1 MSVHNEPTTLNQEVL
16 ENGKANNDRRDRAD
30 ALDQVPAG
38 RCRKH
43 VGSTDA
49 LLNYCRDRK
58 GRGEIAKATGVTPK
72 LVMKFVNHADLMR
85 IKGIGGE
92 YSELLEAA
100 GVDTVKE
107 LARRDAK
114 GLHAKVTDVNKKKA
128 LVRQVPSEKMVKSW
142 VTSAKRLKP
151 VVTY

>member
-1 MSVHNEPTTLNQEVL
+1 MAKLTTIEGIGPTLSTKFK
-16 ENGKANNDRRDRAD
+16 KA
-30 ALDQVPAG
+30 G
-38 RCRKH
+38 

-92 YSELLEAA
+92 YSEL
-100 GVDTVKE
+100 
-107 LARRDAK
+107 K

>member
-1 MSVHNEPTTLNQEVL
+1 MAKLTTIEGIGPTLSTKFK
-16 ENGKANNDRRDRAD
+16 KA
-30 ALDQVPAG
+30 G
-38 RCRKH
+38 

-49 LLNYCRDRK
+49 LLKYCRDSK
-58 GRGEIAKATGVTPK
+58 GRSEIAKATGITPK
-72 LVMKFVNHADLMR
+72 VVLKFANHADLMR
-85 IKGIGGE
+85 IKGVGGE

-114 GLHAKVTDVNKKKA
+114 ALHAKVADVNKKKA
-128 LVRQVPSEKMVKSW
+128 LVRQLPSEKMVKSW

-151 VVTY
+151 MMTY